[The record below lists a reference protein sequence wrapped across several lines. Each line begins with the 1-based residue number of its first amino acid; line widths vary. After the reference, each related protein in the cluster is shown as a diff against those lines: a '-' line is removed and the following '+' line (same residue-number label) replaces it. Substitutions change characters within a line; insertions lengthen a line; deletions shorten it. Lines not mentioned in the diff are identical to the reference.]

1 MNFSK
6 LLGIAFVMLT
16 CCTFVS
22 TCNAQLTGDITGD
35 GKVNF
40 EDRDVLSC
48 LKFFGFTP
56 DILNGAG
63 DYDGNGVYE
72 DFDMFVWRFIAA
84 FENGFNGPYLRADAN
99 LDGVVDVSDLNVL
112 RRNMFSKTCLVSNG
126 DFNCDGVVDVSD
138 RNILFEE
145 LFMSTP

>member
-1 MNFSK
+1 MLKSSNTDGFQLASQSIA
-6 LLGIAFVMLT
+6 LLESVAETPMSLSRCWGFFCAPML
-16 CCTFVS
+16 
-22 TCNAQLTGDITGD
+22 
-35 GKVNF
+35 K
-40 EDRDVLSC
+40 
-48 LKFFGFTP
+48 P

-63 DYDGNGVYE
+63 DYDGNGVHE